1 MKIQVELSD
10 LGYQVGARI
19 GSRVFIIPLPF
30 SLKNL
35 ETKLKDRLAGI
46 ARAKTHY
53 RLEKDWIKAGFR
65 NKINWYQRLKRTVA
79 LYFSVLLLFGCAGT
93 KQPIMFERPKI
104 SVVYPSY
111 QAAPWQS
118 LADVDVLPILV
129 YLQFRGAYSYRVAY
143 LTPFGKIPFLQ
154 KEIPSGRTN
163 DFWPSVLTDFK
174 YEGDPSRLV
183 FVAKDTVYATPCYVK
198 VQAWDGEKWSEWSE
212 LVKVE

>member
-1 MKIQVELSD
+1 MKNI
-10 LGYQVGARI
+10 
-19 GSRVFIIPLPF
+19 F
-30 SLKNL
+30 
-35 ETKLKDRLAGI
+35 
-46 ARAKTHY
+46 
-53 RLEKDWIKAGFR
+53 
-65 NKINWYQRLKRTVA
+65 VA
-79 LYFSVLLLFGCAGT
+79 VSFAILYGCAGT
-93 KQPIMFERPKI
+93 KQPIVFERPKV

-111 QAAPWQS
+111 QASPWQS
-118 LADVDVLPILV
+118 LSEVTNLPTLA
-129 YLQFRGAYSYRVAY
+129 YFQFQGAYNYKIAY

-183 FVAKDTVYATPCYVK
+183 FVAKDTVYAMPCYVK